1 MAFEIVGSA
10 SRRAI
15 LTGLTAMALAPG
27 RVLAQT
33 QAEPPEVLEG
43 KTDWT
48 RRLTTPVRINGE
60 GPFRFIIDTGA
71 NRSVISDQVA
81 RRLNLP
87 EGAATLVHGIAGAV
101 PARTVNVTS
110 FMAGGAAVPIKD
122 IPVLD
127 GAPLGAEGL
136 LGIDAFHNRCVE
148 FDFVRGRV
156 TLSHSIAPN
165 EPSPGSF
172 TVIAETTVRAI
183 QRLGQLTIVDAQA
196 VGRRISC
203 FVDSGAQRSVGNMAM
218 RRLIHTRFGDS
229 GFAPLP
235 IILHGATGQDATG
248 EVAVTPSMRIGHL
261 HFTEFP
267 MPFADLHTF
276 SLWRL
281 NDRPAMM
288 LGMDILARFA
298 SVIVDFGEKKVTF
311 KMAMSDR
318 PPLA

>member
-1 MAFEIVGSA
+1 MAFEFAV
-10 SRRAI
+10 RRRSVLA
-15 LTGLTAMALAPG
+15 GLTTAALLPG
-27 RVLAQT
+27 RVVAQPV
-33 QAEPPEVLEG
+33 EPLEALES

-48 RRLTTPVRINGE
+48 RRLTTSVRLNGE

-71 NRSVISDQVA
+71 NRSVISDQIA
-81 RRLNLP
+81 RRLNLS
-87 EGAATLVHGIAGAV
+87 EGAPTLVHGIAGAV
-101 PARTVNVTS
+101 PARTVNVRS
-110 FMAGGAAVPIKD
+110 FLAGGATAPIKD

-127 GAPLGAEGL
+127 GGALGADGL
-136 LGIDAFHNRCVE
+136 LGIDAFRNRRVE

-156 TLSHSIAPN
+156 TLSHAIAPN
-165 EPSPGSF
+165 EPSTGSF
-172 TVIAETTVRAI
+172 TVIAETTVRAV

-203 FVDSGAQRSVGNMAM
+203 FVDSGAQRSVGNMPM
-218 RRLIHTRFGDS
+218 RRLIQARHGDG

-235 IILHGATGQDATG
+235 IVLHGATGQDAIG

-261 HFTEFP
+261 HFSEFP
-267 MPFADLHTF
+267 MPFAELHTF

-281 NDRPAMM
+281 EDRPAMM

-298 SVIVDFGEKKVTF
+298 SVIVDFGEKRVTF

-318 PPLA
+318 PPLT